1 MTIHSNRFET
11 CSGSIYWGRR
21 RRRRMVWSGGNIADK
36 YGDGTDGDIWLGLI
50 QQWKTEEELYY
61 Q

>member
-11 CSGSIYWGRR
+11 CSGSIYWGRRR

-36 YGDGTDGDIWLGLI
+36 YGDGTDGDS
-50 QQWKTEEELYY
+50 
-61 Q
+61 